1 MDDDLQFL
9 TEKRLKVLTG
19 DYEGADNVRRT
30 HLSNIREQS
39 RLALSDLIRVAESP
53 HVDTTEVIDPEALAA
68 LVRAVMTPDAG
79 AGHTEGGGGVVGPT
93 TDETEDYAAGLSDEF
108 RLYRDDVFFALS
120 EVVDGYPDRRD
131 LGD

>member
-1 MDDDLQFL
+1 MGDDLQFL

-53 HVDTTEVIDPEALAA
+53 HVDTTEVIDPEALAD

-79 AGHTEGGGGVVGPT
+79 AGHTEGGGVVGAT
-93 TDETEDYAAGLSDEF
+93 TDGREDYAAELSDGF

-120 EVVDGYPDRRD
+120 EVVDEYPVRRNRND
-131 LGD
+131 